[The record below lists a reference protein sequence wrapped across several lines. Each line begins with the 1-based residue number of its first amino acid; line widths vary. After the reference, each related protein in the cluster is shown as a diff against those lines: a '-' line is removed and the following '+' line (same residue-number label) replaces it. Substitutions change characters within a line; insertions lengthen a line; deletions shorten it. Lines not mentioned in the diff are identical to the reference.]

1 MENYSV
7 LCNSQNIRPCS
18 FDIGYAHYSIYNEC
32 TFRNML
38 LFYDVIM
45 CAVCKENVKSMN
57 DLEDAGANK
66 PL

>member
-1 MENYSV
+1 
-7 LCNSQNIRPCS
+7 
-18 FDIGYAHYSIYNEC
+18 
-32 TFRNML
+32 ML

-66 PL
+66 RL